1 VAREN
6 LLPSR
11 PPLKKKRGMDPL
23 IVVIALGGN
32 ALLQRGEP
40 VSAEFQRKNMRTAG
54 ASIAQVAMEHHV
66 VLTHGNG
73 PQVGLLAL
81 QEASYSDIFQNP
93 LDVLGAQT
101 EGMIGYLIEQ
111 ELSNRLP
118 GREILTLLTR
128 VEVDPADPAFQNPTK
143 PIGPVFEPEEARRIA
158 EKLGWSLAP
167 DGDGLRRVVPSP
179 LPIEIIPAKIFRRL
193 LVRGV
198 LVVCAGGGG
207 IPVIWDKEQGWMGV
221 EAVIDKDR
229 TACLLAQEV
238 GAHALV
244 MLTDVPAVQIG
255 FGTPQARDL
264 RRTTP
269 SELKALAAEFPV
281 GSMGPKITAAI
292 QFVEATGG
300 FAGIGSLRDA
310 PAIMRQEAGTIVV
323 PDAEG

>member
-1 VAREN
+1 
-6 LLPSR
+6 
-11 PPLKKKRGMDPL
+11 MDPL
-23 IVVIALGGN
+23 IVVVALGGN

-40 VSAEFQRKNMRTAG
+40 VSAELQRKNMSTAG
-54 ASIAQVAMEHHV
+54 ASIAEVARDHHV

-93 LDVLGAQT
+93 LDVLGAET

-128 VEVDPADPAFQNPTK
+128 VEVDPDDPAFQNPTK
-143 PIGPVFEPEEARRIA
+143 PIGPVFEPEEALRIA
-158 EKLGWSLAP
+158 SQRGWHLAP
-167 DGDGLRRVVPSP
+167 DGNGLRRVVPSP
-179 LPIEIIPAKIFRRL
+179 IPKEIIPAKIFRRL

-198 LVVCAGGGG
+198 LVICAGGGG
-207 IPVIWDKEQGWMGV
+207 IPVIWDKEKGWMGV

-229 TACLLAQEV
+229 TASLLGQEV
-238 GAHALV
+238 GADALV

-255 FGTPQARDL
+255 FGTPDARPIHK
-264 RRTTP
+264 TTP
-269 SELKALAAEFPV
+269 SELRALAEQFPA

-292 QFVEATGG
+292 EFVEATGG
-300 FAGIGSLRDA
+300 FAAIGSLNDA
-310 PAIMRQEAGTIVV
+310 LAIVRQEAGTIVL
-323 PDAEG
+323 PD

>member
-1 VAREN
+1 ME
-6 LLPSR
+6 
-11 PPLKKKRGMDPL
+11 PL

-40 VSAEFQRKNMRTAG
+40 VSAENQRKNMRTAG
-54 ASIAQVAMEHHV
+54 ASIAAVAEKHHV

-93 LDVLGAQT
+93 LDVLGAET

-143 PIGPVFEPEEARRIA
+143 PIGPLFEPEEARRIA
-158 EKLGWSLAP
+158 ESLGWSLAP
-167 DGDGLRRVVPSP
+167 DGDKLRRVVPSP
-179 LPIEIIPAKIFRRL
+179 LPKEIIPAKIFRRL

-207 IPVIWDKEQGWMGV
+207 IPVVWDEEEGWRGV

-229 TACLLAQEV
+229 TASLLAQEV

-244 MLTDVPAVQIG
+244 MLTDVPQVQVG
-255 FGTPQARDL
+255 FGTPDARPIHK
-264 RRTTP
+264 TTP
-269 SELKALAAEFPV
+269 VELRAMAHEFPP

-292 QFVEATGG
+292 EFVEATGG
-300 FAGIGSLRDA
+300 FAAIGSLADA
-310 PAIMRQEAGTIVV
+310 VDIVGQRAGTIVL
-323 PDAEG
+323 PD

>member
-1 VAREN
+1 ME
-6 LLPSR
+6 
-11 PPLKKKRGMDPL
+11 PL

-40 VSAEFQRKNMRTAG
+40 VSADNQRKNMRTAG
-54 ASIAQVAMEHHV
+54 ESIAEVARNHHV

-93 LDVLGAQT
+93 LDVLGAET

-128 VEVDPADPAFQNPTK
+128 VEVDPEDPAFQDPTK
-143 PIGPVFEPEEARRIA
+143 PIGPLFEPDEARRIA
-158 EKLGWSLAP
+158 ANLGWSLAP
-167 DGDGLRRVVPSP
+167 DGDKLRRVVPSP
-179 LPIEIIPAKIFRRL
+179 LPKEIIPAKIFRRL

-207 IPVIWDKEQGWMGV
+207 IPVVWDEKNGWQGV

-229 TACLLAQEV
+229 TASLLAQEV
-238 GAHALV
+238 GAHGLIL
-244 MLTDVPAVQIG
+244 LTDVSHVQVG
-255 FGTPQARDL
+255 FGTPDARPI

-269 SELKALAAEFPV
+269 TELRKMAEEFPA
-281 GSMGPKITAAI
+281 GSMGPKIDAAVE
-292 QFVEATGG
+292 FVESGGG
-300 FAGIGSLRDA
+300 FAAIGSLVDA
-310 PAIMRQEAGTIVV
+310 PKIVRQEAGTIVV
-323 PDAEG
+323 PD

>member
-1 VAREN
+1 
-6 LLPSR
+6 
-11 PPLKKKRGMDPL
+11 MDPL
-23 IVVIALGGN
+23 IVVVALGGN

-40 VSAEFQRKNMRTAG
+40 VSAEHQRKNMRTAG
-54 ASIAQVAMEHHV
+54 ASIAEVAQEHHV

-93 LDVLGAQT
+93 LDVLGAET
-101 EGMIGYLIEQ
+101 EGMIGYLVEQ

-128 VEVDPADPAFQNPTK
+128 VEVDADDPAFQNPTK

-158 EKLGWSLAP
+158 KARGWSLAP

-179 LPIEIIPAKIFRRL
+179 LPREIIPARIFRRL

-207 IPVIWDKEQGWMGV
+207 IPVVRDPEKGWKGV

-229 TACLLAQEV
+229 TASLLGRQV

-244 MLTDVPAVQIG
+244 MLTDVPAVQVG
-255 FGTPQARDL
+255 FGTPEARDL
-264 RRTTP
+264 HKTTP
-269 SELKALAAEFPV
+269 SELREVMDQFPA
-281 GSMGPKITAAI
+281 GSMGPKVRAAI
-292 QFVEATGG
+292 EFVEETGG
-300 FAGIGSLRDA
+300 FAAIGSLKDA
-310 PAIMRQEAGTIVV
+310 PAIVQQEAGTIVL
-323 PDAEG
+323 PD

>member
-1 VAREN
+1 
-6 LLPSR
+6 
-11 PPLKKKRGMDPL
+11 MDPL
-23 IVVIALGGN
+23 VVVIALGGN

-40 VSAEFQRKNMRTAG
+40 VSAEIQRKNLRTAG
-54 ASIAQVAMEHHV
+54 ASIAEVAKDHHV

-93 LDVLGAQT
+93 LDVLGAET

-143 PIGPVFEPEEARRIA
+143 PIGPIFEPEQARRIA
-158 EKLGWSLAP
+158 AERGWSLAP
-167 DGDGLRRVVPSP
+167 DGQGLRRVVPSP
-179 LPIEIIPAKIFRRL
+179 IPKEIIPAKIFRRL

-207 IPVIWDKEQGWMGV
+207 IPVIWDEEMGWRGV
-221 EAVIDKDR
+221 EAVIEKDR
-229 TACLLAQEV
+229 TASLLAQEV
-238 GAHALV
+238 GADALIL
-244 MLTDVPAVQIG
+244 LTDVPAVQVG
-255 FGTPQARDL
+255 FGTPEARPID
-264 RRTTP
+264 RTTP
-269 SELKALAAEFPV
+269 SELRRLSREFPS

-292 QFVEATGG
+292 EFVEATGG
-300 FAGIGSLRDA
+300 FAAIGSLSNA
-310 PAIMRQEAGTIVV
+310 PAIVRQAAGTVVV
-323 PDAEG
+323 PD

>member
-1 VAREN
+1 ME
-6 LLPSR
+6 
-11 PPLKKKRGMDPL
+11 PL

-40 VSAEFQRKNMRTAG
+40 VSAEFQRRNMSRAG
-54 ASIAQVAMEHHV
+54 ASIAEVAREHHV

-81 QEASYSDIFQNP
+81 KEASYSDIFQNP
-93 LDVLGAQT
+93 LDVLGAET

-143 PIGPVFEPEEARRIA
+143 PIGPVFKPDEARRLA
-158 EKLGWSLAP
+158 ANLGWDLAP

-179 LPIEIIPAKIFRRL
+179 LPKDIIPARIFRRL

-198 LVVCAGGGG
+198 LVICAGGGG
-207 IPVIWDKEQGWMGV
+207 IPVVWDEEKGWRGV

-229 TACLLAQEV
+229 TASLLAQEV

-244 MLTDVPAVQIG
+244 MLTDVPAVQVG
-255 FGTPQARDL
+255 FGTSEARAI
-264 RRTTP
+264 RKTTP
-269 SELKALAAEFPV
+269 SELRALTKEFPA
-281 GSMGPKITAAI
+281 GSMGPKIDAAVE
-292 QFVEATGG
+292 FVESTGG
-300 FAGIGSLRDA
+300 FAAIGSLTDA
-310 PAIMRQEAGTIVV
+310 LAIVRQEAGTIVL
-323 PDAEG
+323 PE

>member
-1 VAREN
+1 ME
-6 LLPSR
+6 
-11 PPLKKKRGMDPL
+11 PL

-40 VSAEFQRKNMRTAG
+40 VSAEAQRKNMRQAG
-54 ASIAQVAMEHHV
+54 ASIAEVAEDHHV

-81 QEASYSDIFQNP
+81 QEASYSELFQNP
-93 LDVLGAQT
+93 LDVLGAET

-118 GREILTLLTR
+118 GREILTILTR
-128 VEVDPADPAFQNPTK
+128 VEVDPSDPAFQNPTK
-143 PIGPVFEPEEARRIA
+143 PIGPLFEPEEARHLAR
-158 EKLGWSLAP
+158 KLGWSLAP
-167 DGDGLRRVVPSP
+167 DGDKLRRVVPSP

-207 IPVIWDKEQGWMGV
+207 IPVIWDEKEGWKGV

-229 TACLLAQEV
+229 TASLLAQEV

-244 MLTDVPAVQIG
+244 MLTDVSALQRG
-255 FGTPQARDL
+255 FGTPGARPIH
-264 RRTTP
+264 RTTP
-269 SELKALAAEFPV
+269 SELRALASEFPP
-281 GSMGPKITAAI
+281 GSMGPKVEAAVG
-292 QFVEATGG
+292 FVESTGG
-300 FAGIGSLRDA
+300 FAAIGSLSDA
-310 PAIMRQEAGTIVV
+310 PAIVRQEAGTIVV
-323 PDAEG
+323 PD

>member
-1 VAREN
+1 
-6 LLPSR
+6 
-11 PPLKKKRGMDPL
+11 MDPL

-40 VSAEFQRKNMRTAG
+40 VSAEVQRKNMRTAG
-54 ASIAQVAMEHHV
+54 ASIAAVAKEHHV

-93 LDVLGAQT
+93 LDVLGAET

-128 VEVDPADPAFQNPTK
+128 VKVDQKDPAFENPSK
-143 PIGPVFEPEEARRIA
+143 PIGPLFEPEEARRIA
-158 EKLGWSLAP
+158 SNLGWSLAP
-167 DGDGLRRVVPSP
+167 DGDKLRRVVPSP
-179 LPIEIIPAKIFRRL
+179 LPEEIIPAKIFRRL

-207 IPVIWDKEQGWMGV
+207 IPVIWNEEHGWQGV

-229 TACLLAQEV
+229 TASLLAQEV

-244 MLTDVPAVQIG
+244 MLTDVPQVQIG
-255 FGTPQARDL
+255 FGTPEARPIH
-264 RRTTP
+264 RATP
-269 SELKALAAEFPV
+269 SELRALADEFPA
-281 GSMGPKITAAI
+281 GSMGPKISAAME
-292 QFVEATGG
+292 FVEATGG
-300 FAGIGSLRDA
+300 FAAIGSLADA
-310 PAIMRQEAGTIVV
+310 PDIVRQNAGTVVV
-323 PDAEG
+323 PD

>member
-1 VAREN
+1 ME
-6 LLPSR
+6 
-11 PPLKKKRGMDPL
+11 PL

-40 VSAEFQRKNMRTAG
+40 VSADLQRKNMKRAG
-54 ASIAQVAMEHHV
+54 KSIAEVAQEHHV

-81 QEASYSDIFQNP
+81 QEASYSDIFHNP

-101 EGMIGYLIEQ
+101 EGMIGYLVEQ

-128 VEVDPADPAFQNPTK
+128 VEVDANDPAFQNPTK
-143 PIGPVFEPEEARRIA
+143 PIGPVFEPEEAKRLA
-158 EKLGWSLAP
+158 ADLGWSLAP

-179 LPIEIIPAKIFRRL
+179 LPKEIIPAKIFRRL

-207 IPVIWDKEQGWMGV
+207 IPVIWNEDKGWRGV

-229 TACLLAQEV
+229 TASLLAQEV

-244 MLTDVPAVQIG
+244 MLTDVPAVQVG
-255 FGTPQARDL
+255 FGTPEARPIHK
-264 RRTTP
+264 TTP
-269 SELKALAAEFPV
+269 SKLKAMAHEFPA
-281 GSMGPKITAAI
+281 GSMGPKIASAME
-292 QFVEATGG
+292 FVEATGG
-300 FAGIGSLRDA
+300 FAAIGSLDDA
-310 PAIMRQEAGTIVV
+310 PAILKKEAGTVV
-323 PDAEG
+323 EPD

>member
-1 VAREN
+1 ME
-6 LLPSR
+6 
-11 PPLKKKRGMDPL
+11 PL

-40 VSAEFQRKNMRTAG
+40 VSAENQRKNMRTAG
-54 ASIAQVAMEHHV
+54 ASIAQVARDHHV

-93 LDVLGAQT
+93 LDVLGAET

-128 VEVDPADPAFQNPTK
+128 VQVDPEDPAFQNPTK
-143 PIGPVFEPEEARRIA
+143 PIGPLFEPEEAYRIA

-167 DGDGLRRVVPSP
+167 DGDKMRRVVPSP
-179 LPIEIIPAKIFRRL
+179 LPKEIIPAKIFRRL

-198 LVVCAGGGG
+198 LVICAGGGG
-207 IPVIWDKEQGWMGV
+207 IPVIWDKENGWQGV

-238 GAHALV
+238 GAHGLV
-244 MLTDVPAVQIG
+244 MLTDVPKVEIG
-255 FGTPQARDL
+255 FGTPEAKPLDQVTA
-264 RRTTP
+264 
-269 SELKALAAEFPV
+269 SELKALASEFPA
-281 GSMGPKITAAI
+281 GSMGPKVSAAI
-292 QFVEATGG
+292 EFVETTGG
-300 FAGIGSLRDA
+300 FAAIGSLADA
-310 PAIMRQEAGTIVV
+310 PAIMRREAGTIVI
-323 PDAEG
+323 PG

>member
-1 VAREN
+1 ME
-6 LLPSR
+6 
-11 PPLKKKRGMDPL
+11 PL

-40 VSAEFQRKNMRTAG
+40 VSAENQRKNMRTAG
-54 ASIAQVAMEHHV
+54 ASIAQVAQHHHV

-93 LDVLGAQT
+93 LDVLGAET

-128 VEVDPADPAFQNPTK
+128 VKVDQKDPAFQNPTK
-143 PIGPVFEPEEARRIA
+143 PIGPLFEPEEARRIA
-158 EKLGWSLAP
+158 ANLGWSLAP
-167 DGDGLRRVVPSP
+167 DGDKLRRVVPSP
-179 LPIEIIPAKIFRRL
+179 LPKEIIPAKIFRRL

-198 LVVCAGGGG
+198 LVICAGGGG
-207 IPVIWDKEQGWMGV
+207 IPVIWDEKEGWQGV

-238 GAHALV
+238 GAHGLV
-244 MLTDVPAVQIG
+244 MLTDVPKVEVG
-255 FGTPQARDL
+255 FGTPQAKPLDKV
-264 RRTTP
+264 TT
-269 SELKALAAEFPV
+269 SELRALSSEFPA
-281 GSMGPKITAAI
+281 GSMGPKVSAAI
-292 QFVEATGG
+292 EFVEATGG
-300 FAGIGSLRDA
+300 FAAIGSLADA
-310 PAIMRQEAGTIVV
+310 PAIMRKEAGTIVI
-323 PDAEG
+323 PG

>member
-1 VAREN
+1 
-6 LLPSR
+6 
-11 PPLKKKRGMDPL
+11 MDPL

-40 VSAEFQRKNMRTAG
+40 VSADHQRRNMRSAG
-54 ASIAQVAMEHHV
+54 ASIAEVATDHHV

-93 LDVLGAQT
+93 LDVLGAET

-128 VEVDPADPAFQNPTK
+128 VEVDPSDPAFQNPTK
-143 PIGPVFEPEEARRIA
+143 PIGPVFEPDHAQRLAA
-158 EKLGWSLAP
+158 ERGWKLAP

-179 LPIEIIPAKIFRRL
+179 LPKDIIPAKIFRRL

-198 LVVCAGGGG
+198 LVICAGGGG
-207 IPVIWDKEQGWMGV
+207 IPVIWDEEKGWRGV

-229 TACLLAQEV
+229 TASLLARDV
-238 GAHALV
+238 GADALV
-244 MLTDVPAVQIG
+244 MLTDVPAVQLG
-255 FGTPQARDL
+255 FGTPEARPIG
-264 RRTTP
+264 RTTP
-269 SELKALAAEFPV
+269 SELRALSRHFPP
-281 GSMGPKITAAI
+281 GSMGPKINAAI
-292 QFVEATGG
+292 EFVETTGG
-300 FAGIGSLRDA
+300 FAAIGSLSDA
-310 PAIMRQEAGTIVV
+310 PAIVRQEAGTIVV
-323 PDAEG
+323 PDPEATTR

>member
-1 VAREN
+1 ME
-6 LLPSR
+6 
-11 PPLKKKRGMDPL
+11 PL

-40 VSAEFQRKNMRTAG
+40 VSAEVQRKNMRTAG
-54 ASIAQVAMEHHV
+54 ESIAQVAREHHV

-128 VEVDPADPAFQNPTK
+128 VEVDAADPAFQNPTK
-143 PIGPVFEPEEARRIA
+143 PIGPVFEPEEARRLA
-158 EKLGWSLAP
+158 AKLGWTLAP
-167 DGDGLRRVVPSP
+167 DGKGLRRVVPSP
-179 LPIEIIPAKIFRRL
+179 LPIDIIPARIFRRL

-207 IPVIWDKEQGWMGV
+207 IPVIWDPEKGWVGV

-229 TACLLAQEV
+229 TAALLAEEV
-238 GAHALV
+238 GADALV
-244 MLTDVPAVQIG
+244 MLTDVPAVQVG
-255 FGTPQARDL
+255 FGTPEARPL
-264 RRTTP
+264 HRTTP
-269 SELKALAAEFPV
+269 AELRALGREFPA

-292 QFVEATGG
+292 DFVESTGG
-300 FAGIGSLRDA
+300 FAAIGSLADA
-310 PAIMRQEAGTIVV
+310 PAIVLQEAGTIVL
-323 PDAEG
+323 PD

>member
-1 VAREN
+1 ME
-6 LLPSR
+6 PI
-11 PPLKKKRGMDPL
+11 

-40 VSAEFQRKNMRTAG
+40 VSADVQRKNMRTAG
-54 ASIAQVAMEHHV
+54 ESIAEVARNHHV

-93 LDVLGAQT
+93 LDVLGAET

-128 VEVDPADPAFQNPTK
+128 VEVDPQDPAFRNPSK
-143 PIGPVFEPEEARRIA
+143 PIGPLFEPQEARRIA
-158 EKLGWSLAP
+158 ANLGWSLAP
-167 DGDGLRRVVPSP
+167 DGDKLRRVVPSP
-179 LPIEIIPAKIFRRL
+179 LPREIIPAKIFRRL

-207 IPVIWDKEQGWMGV
+207 IPVIWDEEKGWQGV

-229 TACLLAQEV
+229 TASLLGQEV
-238 GAHALV
+238 GAHGLI
-244 MLTDVPAVQIG
+244 MLTDVPEVQVG
-255 FGTPQARDL
+255 FGTPEARPIH
-264 RRTTP
+264 RTTP
-269 SELKALAAEFPV
+269 AELKSLAHEFPA
-281 GSMGPKITAAI
+281 GSMGPKIEAAME
-292 QFVEATGG
+292 FVEQTGG
-300 FAGIGSLRDA
+300 FAAIGSLADA
-310 PAIMRQEAGTIVV
+310 PRIVRQEAGTIVV
-323 PDAEG
+323 PD

>member
-1 VAREN
+1 
-6 LLPSR
+6 
-11 PPLKKKRGMDPL
+11 MDPL

-40 VSAEFQRKNMRTAG
+40 VSAEHQRKNMRSAG
-54 ASIAQVAMEHHV
+54 ESIANVARDHHV

-93 LDVLGAQT
+93 LDVLGAET

-128 VEVDPADPAFQNPTK
+128 VEVDAGDSAFQNPTK
-143 PIGPVFEPEEARRIA
+143 PIGPVFQPEEARRIA
-158 EKLGWSLAP
+158 SERGWNLAP

-179 LPIEIIPAKIFRRL
+179 LPKEIIPAKIFRRL

-198 LVVCAGGGG
+198 LVICAGGGG
-207 IPVIWDKEQGWMGV
+207 IPVVWDEEKGWQGV

-229 TACLLAQEV
+229 TASLLAREV
-238 GAHALV
+238 GADALV
-244 MLTDVPAVQIG
+244 MLTDVPAVQVG
-255 FGTPQARDL
+255 FGTPQARDIH
-264 RRTTP
+264 RTTP
-269 SELKALAAEFPV
+269 SELKKLADQFPA
-281 GSMGPKITAAI
+281 GSMGPKIQAAVE
-292 QFVEATGG
+292 FVEATGG
-300 FAGIGSLRDA
+300 FAAIGSLNDA
-310 PAIMRQEAGTIVV
+310 PAIIRQEAGTIVL
-323 PDAEG
+323 PD

>member
-1 VAREN
+1 
-6 LLPSR
+6 
-11 PPLKKKRGMDPL
+11 MDPL

-40 VSAEFQRKNMRTAG
+40 VSAELQRRNLRSAG
-54 ASIAQVAMEHHV
+54 ASIAKVATDHHV

-128 VEVDPADPAFQNPTK
+128 VEVDAADPAFQNPTK
-143 PIGPVFEPEEARRIA
+143 PIGPVFEAAEAHRIA
-158 EKLGWSLAP
+158 ADRGWSLAP
-167 DGDGLRRVVPSP
+167 DGNGFRRVVPSP
-179 LPIEIIPAKIFRRL
+179 LPRDIIPAKIFRRL

-198 LVVCAGGGG
+198 LVICAGGGG
-207 IPVIWDKEQGWMGV
+207 IPVIWDEEKGWMGV

-229 TACLLAQEV
+229 TASLLAQEV
-238 GAHALV
+238 GADALV

-255 FGTPQARDL
+255 FGTPEARPIH
-264 RRTTP
+264 RTTP
-269 SELKALAAEFPV
+269 SELKTLSQQFPP
-281 GSMGPKITAAI
+281 GSMGPKISAAI
-292 QFVEATGG
+292 EFVETTGG
-300 FAGIGSLRDA
+300 FAAIGSLDDA
-310 PAIMRQEAGTIVV
+310 PAILRQEAGTIVV
-323 PDAEG
+323 PE

>member
-1 VAREN
+1 
-6 LLPSR
+6 
-11 PPLKKKRGMDPL
+11 MDPL

-40 VSAEFQRKNMRTAG
+40 VSAEHQRKNMRSAG
-54 ASIAQVAMEHHV
+54 ESIANVARDHHV

-93 LDVLGAQT
+93 LDVLGAET

-128 VEVDPADPAFQNPTK
+128 VEVDAGDPAFQNPTK
-143 PIGPVFEPEEARRIA
+143 PIGPVFEPEEARRLA
-158 EKLGWSLAP
+158 VERGWSLAP

-179 LPIEIIPAKIFRRL
+179 LPKEIIPAKIFRRL

-198 LVVCAGGGG
+198 LVICAGGGG
-207 IPVIWDKEQGWMGV
+207 IPVVWDEEKGWMGV

-229 TACLLAQEV
+229 TASLLAQEV
-238 GAHALV
+238 GADALV
-244 MLTDVPAVQIG
+244 MLTDVPAVQVG
-255 FGTPQARDL
+255 FGTPDARDI
-264 RRTTP
+264 RKTTP
-269 SELKALAAEFPV
+269 SELRELADQFPA
-281 GSMGPKITAAI
+281 GSMGPKIQAAVE
-292 QFVEATGG
+292 FVETTGG
-300 FAGIGSLRDA
+300 FAAIGSLNDA
-310 PAIMRQEAGTIVV
+310 PAIVRQEAGTIVL
-323 PDAEG
+323 PD

>member
-1 VAREN
+1 ME
-6 LLPSR
+6 
-11 PPLKKKRGMDPL
+11 PL

-32 ALLQRGEP
+32 ALLKRGEP
-40 VSAEFQRKNMRTAG
+40 VSAAVQRKNMREAG
-54 ASIAQVAMEHHV
+54 ASIAEVAGSHHV

-81 QEASYSDIFQNP
+81 QEASYSDLFQNP
-93 LDVLGAQT
+93 LDVLGAET

-128 VEVDPADPAFQNPTK
+128 VEVDPNDPAFANPTK
-143 PIGPVFEPEEARRIA
+143 PIGPLFDPEEARRIA

-167 DGDGLRRVVPSP
+167 DGEKLRRVVPSP
-179 LPIEIIPAKIFRRL
+179 LPKEIIPAKIFRRL

-207 IPVIWDKEQGWMGV
+207 IPVVWNEEKGWLGV

-229 TACLLAQEV
+229 TASLLAQEV

-244 MLTDVPAVQIG
+244 MLTDVSAVQVG
-255 FGTPQARDL
+255 FGTPEAAPIG
-264 RRTTP
+264 RTTP
-269 SELKALAAEFPV
+269 SELRALADEFPA
-281 GSMGPKITAAI
+281 GSMGPKIAAAI
-292 QFVEATGG
+292 EFVEATGG
-300 FAGIGSLRDA
+300 FAAIGSLSEA
-310 PAIMRQEAGTIVV
+310 PAIVRQKAGTIVV
-323 PDAEG
+323 PD

>member
-1 VAREN
+1 ME
-6 LLPSR
+6 
-11 PPLKKKRGMDPL
+11 PL

-40 VSAEFQRKNMRTAG
+40 VSAEAQRKNLRTAG
-54 ASIAQVAMEHHV
+54 ASIAEVAREHHV

-81 QEASYSDIFQNP
+81 QEASYSDLFQNP

-128 VEVDPADPAFQNPTK
+128 VEVDPEDPAFQNPTK
-143 PIGPVFEPEEARRIA
+143 PIGPLFEPEEARRIA
-158 EKLGWSLAP
+158 AKLGWTLAP
-167 DGDGLRRVVPSP
+167 DGDKLRRVVPSP
-179 LPIEIIPAKIFRRL
+179 LPKDIIPAKIFRRL

-207 IPVIWDKEQGWMGV
+207 IPVIWDEEEGWKGV

-229 TACLLAQEV
+229 TASLLAQEV
-238 GAHALV
+238 GAQGLV
-244 MLTDVPAVQIG
+244 MLTDVPKVEVG
-255 FGTPQARDL
+255 FGTPEARPID
-264 RRTTP
+264 RATA
-269 SELKALAAEFPV
+269 SELRAMAHEFPA
-281 GSMGPKITAAI
+281 GSMGPKIMSAI
-292 QFVEATGG
+292 EFVEATGG
-300 FAGIGSLRDA
+300 FAAIGSLSDA
-310 PAIMRQEAGTIVV
+310 PAIIRQEAGTLVI
-323 PDAEG
+323 PD

>member
-1 VAREN
+1 
-6 LLPSR
+6 
-11 PPLKKKRGMDPL
+11 MDPL

-40 VSAEFQRKNMRTAG
+40 VSADVQRKNMRTAG
-54 ASIAQVAMEHHV
+54 ESIARVAQDHHV

-93 LDVLGAQT
+93 LDVLGAET

-128 VEVDPADPAFQNPTK
+128 VEVDPEDPAFQNPTK
-143 PIGPVFEPEEARRIA
+143 PIGPVFEPDEGRKMA
-158 EKLGWSLAP
+158 EVKGWHMAA
-167 DGDGLRRVVPSP
+167 DGDGVRRVVPSP
-179 LPIEIIPAKIFRRL
+179 LPKEIIPAKIFRRL

-207 IPVIWDKEQGWMGV
+207 IPVMWDEEEGWKGI

-229 TACLLAQEV
+229 TASLLARQV
-238 GAHALV
+238 GADALI
-244 MLTDVPAVQIG
+244 MLTDVPSVQIG
-255 FGTPQARDL
+255 FGTPEARNL
-264 RRTTP
+264 ERTTP
-269 SELKALAAEFPV
+269 SELKALAGEFPP
-281 GSMGPKITAAI
+281 GSMGPKIASAVE
-292 QFVEATGG
+292 FVEETGG
-300 FAGIGSLRDA
+300 FAAIGSLKDA
-310 PAIMRQEAGTIVV
+310 PAIIRQEAGTIVV
-323 PDAEG
+323 PD

>member
-1 VAREN
+1 ME
-6 LLPSR
+6 
-11 PPLKKKRGMDPL
+11 PL

-40 VSAEFQRKNMRTAG
+40 VSAENQRKNMRTAG
-54 ASIAQVAMEHHV
+54 ASIAAVAREHHV

-93 LDVLGAQT
+93 LDVLGAET

-128 VEVDPADPAFQNPTK
+128 VEVDPEDPAFENPTK
-143 PIGPVFEPEEARRIA
+143 PIGPRFEPEEARRIA
-158 EKLGWSLAP
+158 ANLGWSLAP
-167 DGDGLRRVVPSP
+167 DGDKLRRVVPSP
-179 LPIEIIPAKIFRRL
+179 LPREIIPAKIFRRL

-207 IPVIWDKEQGWMGV
+207 IPVIWDEETGWRGV

-229 TACLLAQEV
+229 TASLLAQEV
-238 GAHALV
+238 GAHGLI
-244 MLTDVPAVQIG
+244 MLTDVPKVQVG
-255 FGTPQARDL
+255 FGSPSARPIH
-264 RRTTP
+264 RTTP
-269 SELKALAAEFPV
+269 SELRALAHEFPP
-281 GSMGPKITAAI
+281 GSMGPKIAAAVE
-292 QFVEATGG
+292 FVEATGG
-300 FAGIGSLRDA
+300 FAAIGSLADA
-310 PAIMRQEAGTIVV
+310 PAIVRKEGGTIVV
-323 PDAEG
+323 PD